1 MLKAFFLVMRG
12 FHETMVDFNSHDLP
26 MEAYQYTWA
35 RRIEK
40 HDDVEEKLDCY
51 MTILEWMDLFSK
63 FWID

>member
-1 MLKAFFLVMRG
+1 MRG

-63 FWID
+63 F